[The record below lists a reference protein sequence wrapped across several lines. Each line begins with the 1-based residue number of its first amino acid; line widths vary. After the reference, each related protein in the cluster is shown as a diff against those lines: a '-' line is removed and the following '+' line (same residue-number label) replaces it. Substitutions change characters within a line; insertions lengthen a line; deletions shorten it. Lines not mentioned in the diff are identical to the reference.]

1 MKIFYTVI
9 LASVISLQSF
19 SQQSLRIAHVDVNEI
34 MSALPEK
41 DSADVKLE
49 KERKEMS
56 STYEEMTVLYNNL
69 YNDYQKGLSGYS
81 DLVRKTKED
90 ELVDK
95 QKRISEFE
103 QDAQATLQKRNVE
116 LYQPIYVKIMNAI
129 DKVATEGGYS
139 YVLDLSKGS
148 VVFKSKES
156 VNLNPAVLKLLKP

>member
-69 YNDYQKGLSGYS
+69 YNDYQKGLSGYT

>member
-1 MKIFYTVI
+1 MKIFLPVLVG
-9 LASVISLQSF
+9 LALSLQSF
-19 SQQSLRIAHVDVNEI
+19 SQPVLKIAHVDVNEI
-34 MSALPEK
+34 MAALPEK

-49 KERKEMS
+49 KERNDLS
-56 STYEEMTVLYNNL
+56 STYDEMTVVYNKL

-81 DLVRKTKED
+81 DVVRKTKED
-90 ELVDK
+90 ELLDK

-103 QDAQATLQKRNVE
+103 QDAAATLQKRNVE
-116 LYQPIYVKIMNAI
+116 LYQPIYEKIMRAI

-156 VNLNPAVLKLLKP
+156 TNLNPAVLKILKP